1 MVQFSSS
8 NVYKRNNPSNLF
20 PSLNV
25 VAEIGLT
32 KTAAAFTKDFDG
44 VESFFMGNALKFN
57 PFSEQK
63 NDFSND
69 DERHLYTSF

>member
-1 MVQFSSS
+1 M
-8 NVYKRNNPSNLF
+8 
-20 PSLNV
+20 
-25 VAEIGLT
+25 AEIGLT

-63 NDFSND
+63 KTIFQTMTNAICTQAFKKPNK
-69 DERHLYTSF
+69 LT